1 MTITMNAEERVADLR
16 RQTAR
21 ETVARITKLR
31 DLRQLH
37 ENDGYTQV
45 QLAKILKVSQPSIS
59 DMLRSARID
68 APDVRPG
75 THGGTAYEIAAR
87 YAAGELDRDVALREL
102 IEWQYEPP
110 AEPNPFPWVN
120 DGAPVV
126 DGSFQNQV
134 VRAKRVGFL
143 TSEDYV
149 ALFDALTDD

>member
-1 MTITMNAEERVADLR
+1 MTIAVDTEHLVADLR

-31 DLRQLH
+31 DLRQLN
-37 ENDGYTQV
+37 ENAGYTQV
-45 QLAKILKVSQPSIS
+45 QLAKILKVSQPTIC
-59 DMLRSARID
+59 DMLRRARVE

-102 IEWQYEPP
+102 IGWRYEPV
-110 AEPNPFPWVN
+110 AEQNPFPWVN

-126 DGSFQNQV
+126 EGSFQNQV
-134 VRAKRVGFL
+134 VRAKRAGFL
-143 TSEDYV
+143 TGEDY
-149 ALFDALTDD
+149 AYLFDAMKDD